1 MSSANVRISNRS
13 HATLQRLSREENC
26 PMQSIL
32 DSALE
37 QYRRERFL
45 HEANSDFARLK
56 KNPKAWGQEAA
67 ERDVWDATLE
77 DASKF

>member
-1 MSSANVRISNRS
+1 
-13 HATLQRLSREENC
+13 
-26 PMQSIL
+26 MQSIL

-45 HEANSDFARLK
+45 HEANSDFARLR
-56 KNPKAWGQEAA
+56 KNPKAWEQEAA

-77 DASKF
+77 DDSKS